1 MYHFKNKE
9 DYLTQRQAI
18 IDEAQNLI
26 NEGKI
31 DEANKKTEEVNG
43 LDEAFEAYAK
53 AQANLSALN
62 NPAPTNI
69 ISEGKVIDKMD
80 PKAMTRA
87 DMLNSKDYRNAFM
100 RNVLAGEAIPA
111 QFSNANANTKTTDV
125 GSVIPTTIM
134 QRIVEKLESHGEIL
148 ALVTRTSYKGGL
160 SIPTSSAKPTASWV
174 AEGAT
179 SDKQKKSTGSITFS
193 YYKLR
198 CAISV
203 SLEVDTVSLDFFET
217 VFVNQVTEAMIKALE
232 TAIISG
238 DGSGKPKGILSETV
252 VAGQNVD
259 IAKTGSITYKSLWDM
274 KKKVPSGYRNNVK
287 WFMNYSTFCDI
298 MSLVDTAG
306 QPIARVNYGLN
317 GDATASILGTPVV
330 FSDDITADAAS
341 PSADTIVAFLFNPAD
356 YILNTNLAMTVKQ
369 YEDNDTEDKV
379 TKAVMLVD
387 GKVVDKNS
395 LVTMT
400 RKSAA

>member
-31 DEANKKTEEVNG
+31 DEANKKTEDVNRI
-43 LDEAFEAYAK
+43 DEAFADYAK
-53 AQANLSALN
+53 AQANISALN
-62 NPAPTNI
+62 NPTPKNNI
-69 ISEGKVIDKMD
+69 LDGKVIDTMET
-80 PKAMTRA
+80 KAMTRA

-100 RNVLAGEAIPA
+100 RNVLAGEAIPS
-111 QFSNANANTKTTDV
+111 QFTNANANTKTSDV
-125 GSVIPTTIM
+125 GAVIPTTIM
-134 QRIVEKLESHGEIL
+134 QRIVEKLEKHGEIL
-148 ALVTRTSYKGGL
+148 SLVTRTSYKGGL
-160 SIPTSSAKPTASWV
+160 SIPTSSAKPAASWV

-179 SDKQKKSTGSITFS
+179 SDKQKKSAGSITFS

-203 SLEVDTVSLDFFET
+203 SLEVDTVTLDFFET

-252 VAGQNVD
+252 VTGQNVD
-259 IAKTGSITYKSLWDM
+259 IAKTGSITYKTLWDM
-274 KKKVPSGYRNNVK
+274 KKKVPSGYRSNAK

-298 MSLVDTAG
+298 MALTDTAG

-341 PSADTIVAFLFNPAD
+341 PSSDTVVAFLFNPAD
-356 YILNTNLAMTVKQ
+356 YILNTNLSMTVKQ
-369 YEDNDTEDKV
+369 YEDNDTEDKI

-387 GKVVDKNS
+387 GKVIDKNS
-395 LVTMT
+395 LVTLT